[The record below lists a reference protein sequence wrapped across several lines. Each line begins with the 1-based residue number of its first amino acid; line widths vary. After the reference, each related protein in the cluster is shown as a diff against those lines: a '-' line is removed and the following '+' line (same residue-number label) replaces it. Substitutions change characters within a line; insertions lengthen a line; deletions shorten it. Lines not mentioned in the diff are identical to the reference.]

1 MLTTGIIGL
10 PNVGKSSLFNAL
22 TAGQANVSNY
32 PFTTI
37 ESNVGM
43 AAVPDERLDALAR
56 ALDLRE
62 STPCSIEYFD
72 IAGLVE
78 GASRGEGLGNQFL
91 GEIRS
96 VDAIVHVL
104 RCFSDEEVVHVM
116 GEADP
121 VRDAGLVETELLL
134 ADLELLE
141 GAIERR
147 RRSWKADPGKHL
159 KEEER
164 LYGYLQMLADG
175 VPLRGLE
182 LDRRGRRELK
192 ALGLL
197 SGKPVVYVANLGEE
211 EYGSTQNA
219 IVEKIRE
226 MGPWPDAGRPATVV
240 PVSARLDWE
249 LQQLEREEERE
260 EFMLSLGIERS
271 GLERLVEATFDC
283 LGLVRFYTLANEK
296 LRAWEIER
304 GTTAARAAGKVH
316 TDMEK
321 GFIKAQVA
329 PWDEVT
335 EEGSLHGLH
344 ERGRLRTE
352 GRDYPVQDGDVVEF
366 LFSR

>member
-1 MLTTGIIGL
+1 VLTTGIIGL

-22 TAGQANVSNY
+22 TEGHASVSNY

-37 ESNVGM
+37 DSNVGM
-43 AAVPDERLDALAR
+43 AEVPDERLDALAR
-56 ALDLRE
+56 TLEPLE
-62 STPCSIEYFD
+62 VTPCSIEYFD

-104 RCFSDEEVVHVM
+104 RCFSDEDVVHVV
-116 GEADP
+116 GDADP

-141 GAIERR
+141 GVIERR
-147 RRSWKADPGKHL
+147 RRSWKAAPGKHVQ
-159 KEEER
+159 EEER
-164 LYGYLQMLADG
+164 LQRYLEMLADG
-175 VPLRGLE
+175 VPLRSLE
-182 LDRRGRRELK
+182 LAREQRLELK

-197 SGKPVVYVANLGEE
+197 TGKPVVYVANLGEE
-211 EYGSTQNA
+211 EYGSAESAMVERVRA
-219 IVEKIRE
+219 I
-226 MGPWPDAGRPATVV
+226 GSWPGADGPATVV

-249 LQQLEREEERE
+249 LRQLEEEERE
-260 EFMLSLGIERS
+260 EFTEGLGLDRS
-271 GLERLVEATFDC
+271 GLERLVEATFEC
-283 LGLVRFYTLANEK
+283 LGLVRFYTLANDK
-296 LRAWEIER
+296 LRAWEVEA
-304 GTTAARAAGKVH
+304 GTAAARAAGKVH
-316 TDMEK
+316 TDMER

-329 PWDEVT
+329 SWKEVI

-352 GRDYPVQDGDVVEF
+352 GRNYRVEDGDVVEF